1 MNENRRFD
9 RSLFFLITIL
19 ILLVLN
25 FIYSISET
33 VDYYE
38 RVKSG
43 NNRWLQV
50 ENRIVSIEQKVNELK
65 GELDKWKK

>member
-25 FIYSISET
+25 FVYSISET

-43 NNRWLQV
+43 NDRWLQV
-50 ENRIVSIEQKVNELK
+50 ENRIVSIEQKVNELE

>member
-1 MNENRRFD
+1 MKENRRFD
-9 RSLFFLITIL
+9 RSSFFLITIL

>member
-1 MNENRRFD
+1 MKENRRFD

-33 VDYYE
+33 IDYYE
-38 RVKSG
+38 RIKSG
-43 NNRWLQV
+43 NDRWLQV
-50 ENRIVSIEQKVNELK
+50 ENRIVSIEQKVNGLE

>member
-50 ENRIVSIEQKVNELK
+50 ENRIVSIEQKVNGLE

>member
-1 MNENRRFD
+1 MENNRRFD

-43 NNRWLQV
+43 NDRWLQV
-50 ENRIVSIEQKVNELK
+50 ENRIVSIEQKVNGLE

>member
-1 MNENRRFD
+1 MKENRRFD

-38 RVKSG
+38 RIKSG
-43 NNRWLQV
+43 NDRWLQV
-50 ENRIVSIEQKVNELK
+50 ENRIVSIEQKVNGLE

>member
-25 FIYSISET
+25 FIYLISET

-50 ENRIVSIEQKVNELK
+50 ENRIVSIEQKVNGLE

>member
-1 MNENRRFD
+1 MKENRQFD

-33 VDYYE
+33 IDYYE
-38 RVKSG
+38 RIKSG
-43 NNRWLQV
+43 NDRWLQV

>member
-38 RVKSG
+38 RIKSG
-43 NNRWLQV
+43 NDRWLQV
-50 ENRIVSIEQKVNELK
+50 ENRIVSIEQKVNGLE

>member
-25 FIYSISET
+25 VIYSISET

-50 ENRIVSIEQKVNELK
+50 ENRIVSIEQKVNGLE

>member
-1 MNENRRFD
+1 MKENRRFD
-9 RSLFFLITIL
+9 RSLFFLIAIL
-19 ILLVLN
+19 VLLVLN

-33 VDYYE
+33 VDYYS
-38 RVKSG
+38 RIQSG

-50 ENRIVSIEQKVNELK
+50 ENRIVSIEQKVNELE

>member
-1 MNENRRFD
+1 MKENRQFD

-33 VDYYE
+33 IDYYE
-38 RVKSG
+38 RIKSG
-43 NNRWLQV
+43 NDRWLQV
-50 ENRIVSIEQKVNELK
+50 ENRIVSIEQKVNGLE

>member
-43 NNRWLQV
+43 NDRWLQV
-50 ENRIVSIEQKVNELK
+50 ENRIVSIEQKVNGLE

>member
-1 MNENRRFD
+1 MKENRRFD

-25 FIYSISET
+25 FVYSISET

-43 NNRWLQV
+43 NDRWLQV
-50 ENRIVSIEQKVNELK
+50 ENRIVSIEQKVNGLE

>member
-1 MNENRRFD
+1 MKENRRFD
-9 RSLFFLITIL
+9 RSSFFLITIL

-38 RVKSG
+38 RIKSG
-43 NNRWLQV
+43 NDRWLQV
-50 ENRIVSIEQKVNELK
+50 ENRIVSIEQKVNELE
-65 GELDKWKK
+65 GELDKWKN

>member
-1 MNENRRFD
+1 MKENRRFD
-9 RSLFFLITIL
+9 RSSFFLITIL

-38 RVKSG
+38 RIKSG

-50 ENRIVSIEQKVNELK
+50 ENRIVSIEQKVNGLE

>member
-1 MNENRRFD
+1 MKENRRFD

-33 VDYYE
+33 IDYYE
-38 RVKSG
+38 RIKSG
-43 NNRWLQV
+43 NDRWLQV

>member
-33 VDYYE
+33 IDYYE
-38 RVKSG
+38 RIKSG
-43 NNRWLQV
+43 NDRWLQV
-50 ENRIVSIEQKVNELK
+50 ENRIVSIEQKVNGLE

>member
-33 VDYYE
+33 IDYYE
-38 RVKSG
+38 RIKSG
-43 NNRWLQV
+43 NDRWLQV

>member
-43 NNRWLQV
+43 NDRWLQV

>member
-1 MNENRRFD
+1 MKENRRFD
-9 RSLFFLITIL
+9 RSSFFLITIL

-38 RVKSG
+38 RIKSG
-43 NNRWLQV
+43 NDRWLQV
-50 ENRIVSIEQKVNELK
+50 ENRIVSIEQKVNELE

>member
-1 MNENRRFD
+1 MKENRQFD
-9 RSLFFLITIL
+9 RGLFFLITIL

-33 VDYYE
+33 IDYYE
-38 RVKSG
+38 RIKSG
-43 NNRWLQV
+43 NDRWLQV